1 MLEDAS
7 QSLLFQDDSVRL
19 NHILP
24 VPSPQ
29 FDPMS
34 MLNAD
39 MFTGSAFAPIPAVE
53 LSQNESGISRL
64 APFACSN
71 SNIGYS
77 IVEASRCIRSV
88 QLRLL
93 LLIFS
98 TGLIVREQS
107 SESKSWKFL
116 DKKALQ
122 KDLFSGKSAT
132 TDTQGRLFEN
142 FYKMGSFIALER
154 LECLVCPF
162 NRKNNHDRKTETF
175 LCQGGAKD
183 PFKYVAADF
192 YDGPDKAR
200 KFTNQSQL
208 P

>member
-1 MLEDAS
+1 MYPAHPMFLSSQPPFANPDSDCSSSDYESNAVVACKTRKRPARTADPPSMQPFYPQYMCASKLYSAWFFLWKCILTIFFSPMHMPLSAGMLEDAS

-88 QLRLL
+88 QLRCKKRVKCNHLL
-93 LLIFS
+93 W
-98 TGLIVREQS
+98 R
-107 SESKSWKFL
+107 
-116 DKKALQ
+116 
-122 KDLFSGKSAT
+122 
-132 TDTQGRLFEN
+132 
-142 FYKMGSFIALER
+142 
-154 LECLVCPF
+154 PF
-162 NRKNNHDRKTETF
+162 
-175 LCQGGAKD
+175 
-183 PFKYVAADF
+183 
-192 YDGPDKAR
+192 
-200 KFTNQSQL
+200 
-208 P
+208 